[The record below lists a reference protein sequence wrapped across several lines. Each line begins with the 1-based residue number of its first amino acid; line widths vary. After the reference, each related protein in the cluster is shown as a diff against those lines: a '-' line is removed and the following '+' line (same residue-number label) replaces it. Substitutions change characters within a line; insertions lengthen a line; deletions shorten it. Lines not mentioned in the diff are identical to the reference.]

1 MSGLLNILPHRIS
14 QGLTAAYFTV
24 TSWSIRGRSTLVQ
37 TTEMTRMTVK
47 KIPALKDNFMYLV
60 VCNETK
66 NAAIVDPVEPDRV
79 LEVAKEAGVSLNK
92 VLTTHHHWDHAGG
105 NADMWKRYQADPSLG
120 KLSIYG
126 GNDERIDNLTNPV
139 GQDDTLEIG
148 NLKVRCI
155 STPCHTTSHICYYI
169 ETPEDKVVFT
179 GDTLFLAGC
188 GRFFE
193 GTPQQMYDAL
203 ITKLSALP
211 DDTKVYCGHEYA
223 LNNLRFANTV
233 EPDNADI
240 TQLLTVAK
248 EADLEGRRAMVPST
262 IGQEKRTN
270 VFMRVAEP
278 AVQKFVGKSTPLE
291 TMQALRAAKDKF

>member
-1 MSGLLNILPHRIS
+1 MSSLLNFLPHRIS
-14 QGLTAAYFTV
+14 QGLVAAYFTV
-24 TSWSIRGRSTLVQ
+24 SAWSVRQRSTLVQ
-37 TTEMTRMTVK
+37 TTDMARMTVK

-66 NAAIVDPVEPDRV
+66 DAAIVDPVEPNRV
-79 LEVAKEAGVSLNK
+79 LQVAKESGVKLNK

-105 NADMWKRYQADPSLG
+105 NTDLFKQYQADPALG

-126 GNDERIDNLTNPV
+126 GNDDRIGSLTNPV

-193 GTPQQMYDAL
+193 GTPQEMYDAL

-223 LNNLRFANTV
+223 LNNLRFGAVV
-233 EPDNADI
+233 EPDNVDI
-240 TQLLTVAK
+240 AQLLKIAK

-270 VFMRVAEP
+270 VFMRVREP
-278 AVQKFVGKSTPLE
+278 SVQKFADKTTPIE
-291 TMQALRAAKDKF
+291 TMQALRASKDKF